1 MPEAGGARSSI
12 FIMHVEVTLKL
23 PEAVK
28 RRYARAARSL
38 RSVMDSEAPTAE
50 QLMVAELTERAPPE
64 IAADFIE
71 GRKRRRK

>member
-1 MPEAGGARSSI
+1 
-12 FIMHVEVTLKL
+12 MHVEVTLKL
-23 PEAVK
+23 PEMVR

-71 GRKRRRK
+71 GRRRRKK